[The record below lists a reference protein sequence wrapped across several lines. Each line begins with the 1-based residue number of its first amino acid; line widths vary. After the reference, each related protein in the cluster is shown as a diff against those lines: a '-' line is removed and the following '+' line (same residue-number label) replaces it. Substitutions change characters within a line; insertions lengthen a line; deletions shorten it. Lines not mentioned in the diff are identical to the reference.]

1 MSENCIPDAFL
12 LFVAVDCGPLPVP
25 TNGSSSGDSTVFP
38 NAIQFSCDPG
48 FILSGSASRM
58 CQTNGTWSGFST
70 ECSGK
75 LNERSCSS
83 PSYPESRIPLA
94 VIISLFRSINDQ
106 SVKQS
111 IKHSLLI
118 NNSIIHVFTH
128 LLISFICLFQSTQ
141 VSQQLCTYLSPNP
154 TTVNC

>member
-70 ECSGK
+70 ECSGR

-83 PSYPESRIPLA
+83 PTYPESRKPLA

-118 NNSIIHVFTH
+118 
-128 LLISFICLFQSTQ
+128 Q
-141 VSQQLCTYLSPNP
+141 
-154 TTVNC
+154 